1 MRHGSYSL
9 FRTAD
14 DDDSAG
20 VASDVGSTSSTLATK
35 NGSQTKRSDLAST
48 PEVATSSRSSERWET
63 VAFSTTA
70 EKPLTKAL
78 QTPVVGYTES
88 LPGTIKL
95 QQPAAASSQLRLTD
109 DDAQVS
115 FAIAT
120 TFQWKRDENVGW
132 RKRLLFRSQKNNE
145 NVNLNG
151 GSSTQLT
158 VTAQNAS
165 IQHTLQYGGG
175 WSYHFKPLNRGR
187 LLHQRQ

>member
-120 TFQWKRDENVGW
+120 TFQ
-132 RKRLLFRSQKNNE
+132 
-145 NVNLNG
+145 
-151 GSSTQLT
+151 
-158 VTAQNAS
+158 
-165 IQHTLQYGGG
+165 
-175 WSYHFKPLNRGR
+175 
-187 LLHQRQ
+187 